1 MKIPRTKVKPMNKA
15 WFYLAPTLLFIF
27 LLVLVPLVTGI
38 SYAFYDFD
46 LISGTKEFVGFDQ
59 FKRILSEDEIFTMS
73 LVNTLFW
80 TSSSLFFQFTFGFA
94 LALILNSGF
103 KGIKFIQPLL
113 FVPWAVPSFLIGLM
127 WVWMFNPVTGPL
139 PYIFEAIGLM
149 DAPENILSDPDHAM
163 WGPITANV
171 WYGIPFFTIMLLAA
185 LKSIPGE
192 IYEAASIDG
201 VTRFQAFRYITVP
214 LIAPTII
221 ITLLIRAIWISNF
234 AEIIIVMTG
243 GGPANS
249 TQIVSTYIYDTAY
262 QKMDFGYASV
272 LSIALLFMLML
283 YGLTLGRI
291 RRKMISYV

>member
-1 MKIPRTKVKPMNKA
+1 MNDIKEP
-15 WFYLAPTLLFIF
+15 WLYLAPTLLFIV

-46 LISGTKEFVGFDQ
+46 LISGNKEFVGFDQ
-59 FKRILSEDEIFTMS
+59 FIRILNEDEIFTKS
-73 LVNTLFW
+73 LMNTLFW
-80 TSSSLFFQFTFGFA
+80 TSASLFFQFTLGLA

-103 KGIKFIQPLL
+103 KGIKFIQPIL

-139 PYIFEAIGLM
+139 PYIFEWLGIM

-163 WGPITANV
+163 WGPIVANV
-171 WYGIPFFTIMLLAA
+171 WFGIPFFTIMLLAA

-192 IYEAASIDG
+192 IYEAADMDG
-201 VTRFQAFRYITVP
+201 VNGFQAFRYITVP
-214 LIAPTII
+214 LIAPTIV

-234 AEIIIVMTG
+234 AEIIIVMTN

-249 TQIVSTYIYDTAY
+249 TQIVATYIYDTAY

-272 LSIALLFMLML
+272 ISIALLFLLMI
-283 YGLTLGRI
+283 YGFTLGRI
-291 RRKMISYV
+291 RQKMTAYV

>member
-1 MKIPRTKVKPMNKA
+1 MTNRVEP
-15 WFYLAPTLLFIF
+15 WLYLAPTLLFIF

-38 SYAFYDFD
+38 SYAFFNFD
-46 LISGTKEFVGFDQ
+46 LISGTQEFVGFDQ
-59 FKRILSEDEIFTMS
+59 FVRILSEDEVFTMS

-80 TSSSLFFQFTFGFA
+80 TSTSLFFQFTLGLA

-103 KGIKFIQPLL
+103 RGIKFIQPVL

-139 PYIFEAIGLM
+139 PYMFEGLGLM
-149 DAPENILSDPDHAM
+149 ETPENLLSDPDLAM

-171 WYGIPFFTIMLLAA
+171 WFGIPFFTIMLLAA
-185 LKSIPGE
+185 LRSIPND
-192 IYEAASIDG
+192 IYEAAHMDG
-201 VTRFQAFRYITVP
+201 VSGLQAFRHITLP

-221 ITLLIRAIWISNF
+221 ITLMIRAIWIANF
-234 AEIIIVMTG
+234 AEIIIVMTN

-249 TQIVSTYIYDTAY
+249 TQIVATYIYDTAY

-272 LSIALLFMLML
+272 ISIALLSMLMI
-283 YGLTLGRI
+283 YGFTLGRI
-291 RRKMISYV
+291 RQKMKVYI

>member
-1 MKIPRTKVKPMNKA
+1 MKATPMNKA

-27 LLVLVPLVTGI
+27 LLVLLPLVTGI

-46 LISGTKEFVGFDQ
+46 LISGTSEFVGLDQ
-59 FKRILSEDEIFTMS
+59 FKRLFSEDEIFTKS
-73 LVNTLFW
+73 LINTLFW
-80 TSSSLFFQFTFGFA
+80 TSASLFFQFTLGFA
-94 LALILNSGF
+94 LALALNSGF
-103 KGIKFIQPLL
+103 RGIKLIQPLL

-149 DAPENILSDPDHAM
+149 DAPENILSDPGKAM

-185 LKSIPGE
+185 LKSIPGD

-201 VTRFQAFRYITVP
+201 VSRFQAFRYITVP
-214 LIAPTII
+214 LLAPTII

-249 TQIVSTYIYDTAY
+249 TQILSTYIYDTAY

-283 YGLTLGRI
+283 YGLCLGRI
-291 RRKMISYV
+291 RQKMTTYV

>member
-1 MKIPRTKVKPMNKA
+1 MNSVKEP
-15 WFYLAPTLLFIF
+15 WLYLAPTLLFIC
-27 LLVLVPLVTGI
+27 LLVLVPLITGI
-38 SYAFYDFD
+38 TYAFYDFD

-59 FKRILSEDEIFTMS
+59 FARILSEDALFTKS
-73 LVNTLFW
+73 LLNTLFW
-80 TSSSLFFQFTFGFA
+80 TSASLFFQFTLGLL

-103 KGIKFIQPLL
+103 RGIKFVQPLL

-139 PYIFEAIGLM
+139 PYVLEAVGILSE
-149 DAPENILSDPDHAM
+149 PENILSNPDLAM

-185 LKSIPGE
+185 LRSIPLD
-192 IYEAASIDG
+192 IYEAAEMDG
-201 VTRFQAFRYITVP
+201 VSGFQAFRYITIP

-234 AEIIIVMTG
+234 AEIIIVMTN

-249 TQIVSTYIYDTAY
+249 TQIVATYIYDTAY

-272 LSIALLFMLML
+272 ISIALLSMLMV
-283 YGLTLGRI
+283 YGLILGRI
-291 RRKMISYV
+291 RQKMTTYV

>member
-1 MKIPRTKVKPMNKA
+1 MKATQMNRA

-27 LLVLVPLVTGI
+27 LLLLVPMVTGI

-46 LISGTKEFVGFDQ
+46 LISGTKEFVGLDQ
-59 FKRILSEDEIFTMS
+59 FRKILTEDEVFTMS

-80 TSSSLFFQFTFGFA
+80 TSASLFFQFTLGFA
-94 LALILNSGF
+94 LALALNSGF
-103 KGIKFIQPLL
+103 KGIKYIQPLL

-149 DAPENILSDPDHAM
+149 DAPENILSDPSHAM

-185 LKSIPGE
+185 LKSIPAQ

-201 VTRFQAFRYITVP
+201 VSRFQAFRYLTIP

-234 AEIIIVMTG
+234 AEIIIVMTN

-272 LSIALLFMLML
+272 LSIALLFLLMI
-283 YGLTLGRI
+283 YGLALSRI
-291 RRKMISYV
+291 RQKMTTYV

>member
-1 MKIPRTKVKPMNKA
+1 MNKQTQA

-27 LLVLVPLVTGI
+27 LLVLIPLVTGI

-59 FKRILSEDEIFTMS
+59 FIRLLGEDEIFTMS

-80 TSSSLFFQFTFGFA
+80 TVSSLFFQFMLGFG

-103 KGIKFIQPLL
+103 KGISIIQPVL

-139 PYIFEAIGLM
+139 PYLFEAIGIM
-149 DAPENILSDPDHAM
+149 DKAENLLSDPDHAM

-171 WYGIPFFTIMLLAA
+171 WFGIPFFTIMLLAA
-185 LKSIPGE
+185 LRSIPKE
-192 IYEAASIDG
+192 IYEAAEMDG
-201 VTRFQAFRYITVP
+201 VSGLQAFRYITVP
-214 LIAPTII
+214 LIAPTIL
-221 ITLLIRAIWISNF
+221 ITLLIRAIWIANF
-234 AEIIIVMTG
+234 AEIIIVMTN

-249 TQIVSTYIYDTAY
+249 TQIVATYIYDTAY

-272 LSIALLFMLML
+272 ISIALLFLLMI
-283 YGLTLGRI
+283 YGFTLGRI
-291 RRKMISYV
+291 RQKMTTYI

>member
-1 MKIPRTKVKPMNKA
+1 MNNMREP
-15 WFYLAPTLLFIF
+15 WLYLMPTLLFIS
-27 LLVLVPLVTGI
+27 LLVLVPLITGI

-46 LISGTKEFVGFDQ
+46 LISGTKEFVGLDQ
-59 FKRILSEDEIFTMS
+59 FIRILSEDALFTKS
-73 LVNTLFW
+73 LLNTLLW
-80 TSSSLFFQFTFGFA
+80 TSASLFFQFTLGLL

-103 KGIKFIQPLL
+103 KGVKFVQPLL
-113 FVPWAVPSFLIGLM
+113 FIPWAVPSFLIGLM

-139 PYIFEAIGLM
+139 PYALEAVGILSE
-149 DAPENILSDPDHAM
+149 PENILSNPDLAM

-185 LKSIPGE
+185 LRSIPLD
-192 IYEAASIDG
+192 IYEAAEMDG
-201 VTRFQAFRYITVP
+201 VSGFQAFRYITLP

-234 AEIIIVMTG
+234 AEIIIVMTN

-272 LSIALLFMLML
+272 ISIALLSMLMV
-283 YGLTLGRI
+283 YGLILGRI
-291 RRKMISYV
+291 RQKMTTYV

>member
-1 MKIPRTKVKPMNKA
+1 MNDIKEP
-15 WFYLAPTLLFIF
+15 WLYLAPTLLFIV

-46 LISGTKEFVGFDQ
+46 LISGNKEFVGFDQ
-59 FKRILSEDEIFTMS
+59 FIRILNEDEIFTKS

-80 TSSSLFFQFTFGFA
+80 TSASLFFQFTLGLA

-103 KGIKFIQPLL
+103 KGIKFIQPVL

-139 PYIFEAIGLM
+139 PYIFEWLGIM

-163 WGPITANV
+163 WGPIVANV
-171 WYGIPFFTIMLLAA
+171 WFGIPFFTIMLLAA

-192 IYEAASIDG
+192 IYEAADMDG
-201 VTRFQAFRYITVP
+201 VSGFQAFRYITVP
-214 LIAPTII
+214 LIAPTIV

-234 AEIIIVMTG
+234 AEIIIVMTN

-249 TQIVSTYIYDTAY
+249 TQIVATYIYDTAY

-272 LSIALLFMLML
+272 ISIALLFLLMI
-283 YGLTLGRI
+283 YGFTLGRI
-291 RRKMISYV
+291 RQKMTAYV